1 MNKNTNKKNLFI
13 YIKRKQKLYFFFSF
27 IWANVKEKNS
37 SSLTFWISNK
47 HIEYLQQN
55 KYLWQEH

>member
-13 YIKRKQKLYFFFSF
+13 YIKHKQKLYFSFSF